1 MKDKSLKLNAILN
14 TIKTVTSLLFPLIT
28 FPYVSRILL
37 PEGTGKVNFANSI
50 VSYFGIIASL
60 GIGTYAS
67 REAAKIR
74 DDKSKLTKLVK
85 EILSINIISTLI
97 AYILFFIS
105 LFTVNK
111 LADYRLL
118 LLVCSITIIL
128 TTLGV
133 DWLNSAM
140 EDYGYI
146 TIRTI
151 IFQILSLTLIFLLI
165 KTKEDF
171 VKYAGISVFQSVGA
185 NILNFYHSRKYVNYF
200 SKTEHLELK
209 KHIKPIFILF
219 ASSIAISIFT
229 IMDTSMLGFLSTT
242 QEVGYYSAA
251 SKLVRMVRNLFPA
264 VFTVLFARFSYY
276 HAQKNTNSYN
286 DLAEKTINF
295 ILCFSIPIVAG
306 FIILASPVI
315 KLLCGI
321 SYIPAIDSVIV
332 LSPLIFISS
341 CSSFLGGVLMITQ
354 GKEKQ
359 YLYTTVS
366 AAIIDLILNF
376 LLIPKKGAFGA
387 SFATLIT
394 ELFIFLVYVII
405 SKNILSKIHIG
416 IPLLQYF
423 ISTFFMT
430 ITLLFVKKFITN
442 TIFIIVLSTLI
453 GIIIYVFF
461 LQIMRNEYFI
471 TTKKDVLKKIINK
484 IKPKSAQ

>member
-1 MKDKSLKLNAILN
+1 
-14 TIKTVTSLLFPLIT
+14 
-28 FPYVSRILL
+28 
-37 PEGTGKVNFANSI
+37 
-50 VSYFGIIASL
+50 
-60 GIGTYAS
+60 
-67 REAAKIR
+67 
-74 DDKSKLTKLVK
+74 
-85 EILSINIISTLI
+85 
-97 AYILFFIS
+97 
-105 LFTVNK
+105 
-111 LADYRLL
+111 
-118 LLVCSITIIL
+118 
-128 TTLGV
+128 
-133 DWLNSAM
+133 
-140 EDYGYI
+140 
-146 TIRTI
+146 
-151 IFQILSLTLIFLLI
+151 
-165 KTKEDF
+165 
-171 VKYAGISVFQSVGA
+171 
-185 NILNFYHSRKYVNYF
+185 
-200 SKTEHLELK
+200 
-209 KHIKPIFILF
+209 
-219 ASSIAISIFT
+219 
-229 IMDTSMLGFLSTT
+229 MLGFLSTT

>member
-1 MKDKSLKLNAILN
+1 MKAKSLKLNAILN
-14 TIKTVTSLLFPLIT
+14 TIKTVTSLIFPLIT

-74 DDKSKLTKLVK
+74 DDVTKLTKFVK
-85 EILSINIISTLI
+85 EILCINFLSTLVS
-97 AYILFFIS
+97 YILFFFS
-105 LFTVNK
+105 LFAVEK
-111 LADYRLL
+111 FKDYRLL
-118 LLVCSITIIL
+118 LFICSFTIIL
-128 TTLGV
+128 STIGV

-140 EDYGYI
+140 EDYSYI
-146 TIRTI
+146 TARTLL
-151 IFQILSLTLIFLLI
+151 FQIISLFLIFTLV
-165 KTKEDF
+165 KTKDDYI
-171 VKYAGISVFQSVGA
+171 KYAAISVISSVGA
-185 NILNFYHSRKYVNYF
+185 NILNFLHSKKYVRYF
-200 SKTEHLELK
+200 SKSEKLELK
-209 KHIKPIFILF
+209 KHIKPVFILF

-229 IMDTSMLGFLSTT
+229 IMDTSMLGFLSSTT
-242 QEVGYYSAA
+242 EVGYYSAA

-276 HAQKNTNSYN
+276 YAQKDTNSYN

-341 CSSFLGGVLMITQ
+341 CSGFLGGVLMITQ

-366 AAIIDLILNF
+366 AAIIDLILN
-376 LLIPKKGAFGA
+376 LLFIPKLGAFGA
-387 SFATLIT
+387 SFATLLT
-394 ELFIFLVYVII
+394 ELFIFIVYVII
-405 SKNILSKIHIG
+405 SKNILLKIHIG
-416 IPLLQYF
+416 LPLFQYSA
-423 ISTFFMT
+423 STFIMAVA
-430 ITLLFVKKFITN
+430 LLFIKRIITN
-442 TIFIIVLSTLI
+442 TSIVIILSTLT
-453 GIIIYVFF
+453 GIIIYAYS
-461 LQIMRNEYFI
+461 LQMMKNEYFI
-471 TTKKDVLKKIINK
+471 TTKKEILRKIIYK
-484 IKPKSAQ
+484 IKK